1 MRIYTQEDIDEQ
13 YEDAPEEI
21 YCPHCLK
28 RGYKVRLGPKILM
41 PGQKRPDDYDEWLEC
56 PTCLW
61 LCPIYQI
68 EKETTI
74 KDSIETIDN
83 PFDNK
88 TIIES
93 LPKRTNRIGKKIA
106 ARGRK
111 TDKNK
116 LHDDPEISE
125 LMRIY
130 GDRVKVIQDTNP

>member
-1 MRIYTQEDIDEQ
+1 LKTYTEEEFNDYDEEDE
-13 YEDAPEEI
+13 PI
-21 YCPHCLK
+21 YCQMCLK
-28 RGYKVRLGPKILM
+28 RGYQVRLGPRILM
-41 PGQKRPDDYDEWLEC
+41 PNEPRPDDYEDWLEC
-56 PTCLW
+56 GTCGW
-61 LCPIYQI
+61 LCPIYQV

-93 LPKRTNRIGKKIA
+93 LPKRTNRTGKKIA